1 MGMLRRSP
9 GERVEAA
16 DGSSAPRSVYEQ
28 RYAEA
33 RGVEHWEPVGEIDQ
47 WTGEWVAVEGWENR
61 VRGWMPLGEFLEQ
74 RR

>member
-16 DGSSAPRSVYEQ
+16 DGSSATRSVYEQ

-33 RGVEHWEPVGEIDQ
+33 GREEDWEPVGEIDPAS
-47 WTGEWVAVEGWENR
+47 GEWVAVEGWENR